1 MAGGKEVGG
10 TQLKRVESLEAELGH
25 LNDRMENQGHQIQQ
39 QADSIA
45 SIQMKMDQKF
55 EEDNSGGSKPTGS
68 GGSGTG
74 GSSDGGG
81 RSQGGEY
88 GRGTNWRFRKL
99 DMPLFDGENSDG

>member
-1 MAGGKEVGG
+1 MAVPGWWDSREQSFGIMAGGKEVGG

-55 EEDNSGGSKPTGS
+55 EEVL
-68 GGSGTG
+68 
-74 GSSDGGG
+74 
-81 RSQGGEY
+81 RAH
-88 GRGTNWRFRKL
+88 R
-99 DMPLFDGENSDG
+99 